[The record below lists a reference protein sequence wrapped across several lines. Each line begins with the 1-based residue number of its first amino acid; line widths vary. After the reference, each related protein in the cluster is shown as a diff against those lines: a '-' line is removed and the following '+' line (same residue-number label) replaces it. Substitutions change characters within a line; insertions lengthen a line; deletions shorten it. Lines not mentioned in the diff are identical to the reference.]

1 MTEIRANYYRVK
13 GRSEMDLQYI
23 GRNGKPYKVET
34 LYPANKKE
42 ARRIACEL
50 GAIEWNF

>member
-23 GRNGKPYKVET
+23 GQNGKPYKVET